1 MKCHSLIVIPA
12 RRASTRLPEK
22 LLLAETGRPLLAHT
36 IDRAIDAVAAL
47 GDAPLDPQSR
57 IWVVADDEALLR
69 VAEACGVGGVMTG
82 HCESGT
88 ERIWSALPSLPDA
101 EVVLNLQAD
110 EPEMPAD
117 WIVDC
122 IRGFSESDPP
132 DIVTVAVPIRADDP
146 SLNDPNFVKVVVNH
160 RGRAMYFSRATI
172 PALRKGGV
180 LPNPAALGHLGI
192 YAFST
197 KFLKRYPDFPQSPLE
212 KCECLEQLRFLQGGS
227 SIKVL
232 VKEDAHF
239 RGIDTP
245 EDYRAFVD
253 RKRGMAR

>member
-22 LLLAETGRPLLAHT
+22 LLLSETGRPLLAHT
-36 IDRAIDAVAAL
+36 IDRAVQAISAL
-47 GDAPLDPQSR
+47 GDEPRDPKSR
-57 IWVVADDEALLR
+57 VWVVADDEALLQ
-69 VAEACGVGGVMTG
+69 VAEDQGVGGVMTG
-82 HCESGT
+82 PCESGT
-88 ERIWSALPSLPDA
+88 ERIWRALPSLPDA

-122 IRGFSESDPP
+122 IRGSAEPDPP
-132 DIVTVAVPIRADDP
+132 DIVTVAVPIEADDP
-146 SLNDPNFVKVVVNH
+146 SLHDPNFVKVVVNH

-180 LPNPAALGHLGI
+180 LPTPAALGHLGI

-197 KFLKRYPDFPQSPLE
+197 RFLKRFPEFPASPLE
-212 KCECLEQLRFLQGGS
+212 RCECLEQLRFLQGGS

-245 EDYRAFVD
+245 EDYRSFVE
-253 RKRGMAR
+253 RKKRASS